1 MFKMNYN
8 GGLLGVI
15 IDENINF
22 NSRFLKEVS
31 RIFPIVDKNDEI
43 TQIVITQLGSI
54 YIDNISLTY
63 LYNIC
68 AYFYKKKGIK
78 CMVQKI
84 LYNRIDNTIKSY
96 DADKYN
102 FIEMNEIYVGKINY
116 YTLYGEN
123 EFTHVVKGRTDYI
136 LSKSIVHKKNK
147 IEEFLKTTI
156 GEIFSNASYHNQIK
170 EYYFFQDSSLIEGEI
185 YLTVNVIDYGNTI
198 IANVNKYFKENN
210 IVEKTREKR
219 IDWAIKQGNTTRIG
233 SGGYGLSTLIQYLK
247 NVNGK
252 LIILSGNE
260 IYELSPQS
268 ANTTNLENASFP
280 GTIVSFT
287 VHLYDLDNYLEYDT
301 DRNTIQTRS
310 INLNDI

>member
-123 EFTHVVKGRTDYI
+123 EFTHVVKGITDYI

-170 EYYFFQDSSLIEGEI
+170 EYYFFFFFSLIEGEI

-260 IYELSPQS
+260 IYELSPKS

>member
-123 EFTHVVKGRTDYI
+123 EFTHVVKGMTDYI
-136 LSKSIVHKKNK
+136 LSKSIVHNKNK

-185 YLTVNVIDYGNTI
+185 YFTVNVIDYGNTI

-260 IYELSPQS
+260 IYELSPKS
-268 ANTTNLENASFP
+268 ANTTNLEYASFP

-287 VHLYDLDNYLEYDT
+287 VHLYDLDNYLEYDS

>member
-123 EFTHVVKGRTDYI
+123 EFTHVVKGITDYI

-247 NVNGK
+247 KVNGK

-260 IYELSPQS
+260 IYELSPKS